1 MTLLAIV
8 AIHTAENEPLKIWVW
23 FHSFFIRLLTVQPAV
38 QLPAQLPVQLAARE
52 ARLWEAVRTASC
64 AASGLARGADE
75 RARGARSA
83 ATLRWILFITWRTL
97 GGSFAAVWIATIA
110 SKVTF
115 YSIFQALQDKQTFA
129 PFTFQNFSEKTS
141 KFLPEWKWNFI
152 FHSRFSLNFA
162 IFRRN
167 FDENLPEFHRNCQEM
182 TKCIEILR
190 KSATNIPK
198 MLEISGI
205 CEKLSF
211 FISFFHSCP

>member
-1 MTLLAIV
+1 MLKNEYLV
-8 AIHTAENEPLKIWVW
+8 AKIGLDTAENEPSKVCGYQHTTPPESSMPRW
-23 FHSFFIRLLTVQPAV
+23 R
-38 QLPAQLPVQLAARE
+38 RN
-52 ARLWEAVRTASC
+52 VR
-64 AASGLARGADE
+64 
-75 RARGARSA
+75 A
-83 ATLRWILFITWRTL
+83 ATLRWILFITWRTF

-152 FHSRFSLNFA
+152 FHSRFSMNFA

-167 FDENLPEFHRNCQEM
+167 FSENLPEFHRNCQET
-182 TKCIEILR
+182 TKCTEILR
-190 KSATNIPK
+190 KSVTKIRK

-205 CEKLSF
+205 CEKISF

>member
-1 MTLLAIV
+1 MRSDATPERNHGRSDWRLRRRMKNEWN
-8 AIHTAENEPLKIWVW
+8 HTQILK
-23 FHSFFIRLLTVQPAV
+23 
-38 QLPAQLPVQLAARE
+38 
-52 ARLWEAVRTASC
+52 
-64 AASGLARGADE
+64 
-75 RARGARSA
+75 
-83 ATLRWILFITWRTL
+83 
-97 GGSFAAVWIATIA
+97 GSFSAVWIATIA

-152 FHSRFSLNFA
+152 FHSRFSMNFA

-167 FDENLPEFHRNCQEM
+167 FSENLPEFHRNCQET
-182 TKCIEILR
+182 TKCTEILR
-190 KSATNIPK
+190 KSVTKIWK

-205 CEKLSF
+205 CEKISF